1 MVVILNL
8 VLIAVLQKN
17 FSILR
22 INKVDFKNSQYVSE
36 IMQLST
42 TQDRKIVNNWYRSK
56 YSQHQKS

>member
-8 VLIAVLQKN
+8 VLIAVLQKK

-56 YSQHQKS
+56 YSQHQNS

>member
-22 INKVDFKNSQYVSE
+22 IFQVDFKNSQYVSE